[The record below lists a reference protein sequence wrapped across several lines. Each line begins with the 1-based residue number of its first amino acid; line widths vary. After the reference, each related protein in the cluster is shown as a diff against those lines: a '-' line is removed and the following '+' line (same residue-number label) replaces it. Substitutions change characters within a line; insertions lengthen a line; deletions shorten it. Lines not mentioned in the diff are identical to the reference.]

1 MIRAVLAAWR
11 HETSADHDRRDRLAF
26 ERTRMQAGALLPPT
40 APTPKCHQAH
50 YGGELRSSPRA
61 ITIYHHD
68 AARRASHLAMGSPA
82 PSRR

>member
-26 ERTRMQAGALLPPT
+26 ERIAMQAGALF
-40 APTPKCHQAH
+40 AAGHAARKCHQAH
-50 YGGELRSSPRA
+50 YGGELWSSPRA
-61 ITIYHHD
+61 ITIHHHN

-82 PSRR
+82 PSMR